1 MSIGFVLLRVDV
13 TNNHLN
19 LLLFVLAALFFNLLP
34 SLASIGV
41 VVDVVLIDVSKRVQ
55 SLASLSEESFATGL
69 KPALNL

>member
-34 SLASIGV
+34 SLATIGV

-55 SLASLSEESFATGL
+55 SLASLSEESFAAGL
-69 KPALNL
+69 EPALNL